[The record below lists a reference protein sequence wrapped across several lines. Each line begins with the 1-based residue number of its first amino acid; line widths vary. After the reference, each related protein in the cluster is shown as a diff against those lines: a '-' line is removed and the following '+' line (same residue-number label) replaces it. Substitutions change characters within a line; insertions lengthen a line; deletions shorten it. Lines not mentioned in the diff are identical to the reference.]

1 MNIKIKELKN
11 KIEEQREK
19 NISLFKIFQY
29 RLHEREMQPTI
40 EEWREGSNKI
50 KAMIRELQI
59 LELKDIKKENKDI
72 CKVFINGYG
81 EATNREITNSLYQRN
96 QKRLTKDILNYIK

>member
-1 MNIKIKELKN
+1 MNIDNLKKAIK
-11 KIEEQREK
+11 EQREQ

-50 KAMIRELQI
+50 KAMIKELQI
-59 LELKDIKKENKDI
+59 LESKDVKKENKDI
-72 CKVFINGYG
+72 VKVFINGYG

-96 QKRLTKDILNYIK
+96 QKRLAKDILNFIK